1 MPPAPTFYVVPGSTV
16 KRVIDDNKKQV
27 FDAVEAAYRLH
38 GSGNTLNPDSYFLR
52 YPDRPSAR
60 MRCSA
65 SSPSSADR
73 ARTNTFRLTD
83 GWRDLDATE
92 AKRRTFAGI
101 PAVAETARK
110 AARGATH
117 TVAAAYVVGSRYLK
131 RRAENG

>member
-1 MPPAPTFYVVPGSTV
+1 MPSAPTFYVVPGSPV
-16 KRVIDDNKKQV
+16 KCAIDDNKVLV
-27 FDAVEAAYRLH
+27 FDAVEAACCLH
-38 GSGNTLNPDSYFLR
+38 GSENTLNPNSR

>member
-1 MPPAPTFYVVPGSTV
+1 MPSAPTFYVVPGSPV
-16 KRVIDDNKKQV
+16 KCAIDDNKVLV
-27 FDAVEAAYRLH
+27 FDAVEAAYCLH
-38 GSGNTLNPDSYFLR
+38 GSENTLNPNSR